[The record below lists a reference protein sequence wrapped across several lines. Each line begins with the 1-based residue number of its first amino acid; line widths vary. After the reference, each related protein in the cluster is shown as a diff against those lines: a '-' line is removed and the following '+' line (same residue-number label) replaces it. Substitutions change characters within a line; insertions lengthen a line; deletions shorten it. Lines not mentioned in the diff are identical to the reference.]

1 MVARAFERDSLFS
14 LIAGPLVWT
23 VHFLTLYI
31 LTAIACAHG
40 FFHQEI
46 LGVRVVPLVGG
57 AVTLVAVALI
67 LDAVVLAYRRWRG
80 MPVRRRARSVA
91 AARRQRRRQPAPLHG
106 LCRPSALRPRLDRDR
121 LGDPADPVLRDL
133 RVNDGRAFAAVA
145 QMKPQRGCQQA
156 TSVEEF
162 VAVRRHNCDFRG
174 PEKLT
179 YWKNG
184 ISWVRSVFERRRDA
198 RCSPVMRN

>member
-40 FFHQEI
+40 FFHQEF

-67 LDAVVLAYRRWRG
+67 LDGGVLAYRRWRG
-80 MPVRRRARSVA
+80 MPSGGR
-91 AARRQRRRQPAPLHG
+91 PAPLPPHD
-106 LCRPSALRPRLDRDR
+106 A
-121 LGDPADPVLRDL
+121 
-133 RVNDGRAFAAVA
+133 NDVA
-145 QMKPQRGCQQA
+145 
-156 TSVEEF
+156 S
-162 VAVRRHNCDFRG
+162 
-174 PEKLT
+174 
-179 YWKNG
+179 
-184 ISWVRSVFERRRDA
+184 RRRFMAYAGLLLSGLALIATVWETLPILFFATCD
-198 RCSPVMRN
+198 